1 MDHKKSALITGGSG
15 YFAESLVKK
24 LIGQGFKCSILD
36 INKPSKDI
44 IEKVTY
50 YQVDIRDRDRVF
62 NACKN
67 IEYIFHNVA
76 QVPLAKDKEL
86 FDSVNIYG
94 TKNIIQAGLQ
104 HNCKHL
110 VYTSSSAIF
119 GVPDTNPVD
128 ETTIPRPQEAYGEA
142 KLKGEQACI
151 ESRNQGMQISIVRPR
166 TILGHGRLGI
176 FQILFEWIYE
186 GKKVPVFDKG
196 DNLYQFIHTDDL
208 AEACILA
215 AIKGGDE
222 TYNIGA
228 SNFNTMRGTLESL
241 IKYAKTNSSIRSVPS
256 TLIVPL
262 MKLSSFLR
270 LSPLGPYHA
279 LMYGKSMYFDIT
291 KAQQELGWEPKY
303 SNEEMIIESYEY
315 YIQNREQI
323 LNENLRKSPHKSAIK
338 QGVLSLIGRFL

>member
-1 MDHKKSALITGGSG
+1 MNHRKSALITGGSG

-24 LIGQGFKCSILD
+24 LLDQGFECSILD

-50 YQVDIRDRDRVF
+50 YQVDIRDKDGVSD
-62 NACKN
+62 ACKN

-86 FDSVNIYG
+86 FESVNNYG
-94 TKNIIQAGLQ
+94 TKNIIQSGLRN
-104 HNCKHL
+104 NCKHL

-119 GVPDTNPVD
+119 GVPDANPVT
-128 ETTIPRPQEAYGEA
+128 ERTIPRPQEAYGEA
-142 KLKGEQACI
+142 KLKGEQVCI
-151 ESRNQGMQISIVRPR
+151 KNRKRGMQISIIRPR

-196 DNLYQFIHTDDL
+196 ENLYQFIHTDDL
-208 AEACILA
+208 ADACILA
-215 AIKGGDE
+215 AKKGEDE

-228 SNFNTMRGTLESL
+228 SNFNTMKGTLEAL
-241 IKYAKTNSSIRSVPS
+241 IKHAKTNSSVRSVPS
-256 TLIVPL
+256 TLIVPM

-279 LMYGKSMYFDIT
+279 LMYGKSMYFDIS
-291 KAQQELGWEPKY
+291 KARHKLGWEPKY
-303 SNEEMIIESYEY
+303 SNEQMIIESYEW
-315 YIQNREQI
+315 YIRNREQI
-323 LNENLRKSPHKSAIK
+323 LNENSKKSPHKSAIK
-338 QGVLSLIGRFL
+338 QGVLSIIGKFL